1 MWLNVKKFKQKS
13 KLLSKRLAVF
23 WWDGLANF
31 VKMCVGYILNTP
43 NFVSSIGAF
52 KAALKLN
59 PSTLLESTG
68 SITPSSH
75 ILNGK
80 VEAKSTKLSL

>member
-1 MWLNVKKFKQKS
+1 MLMWFDVKKFKLKQTPYVNGWQF
-13 KLLSKRLAVF
+13 L
-23 WWDGLANF
+23 
-31 VKMCVGYILNTP
+31 VGWFGQLCQDVRYILNTP
-43 NFVSSIGAF
+43 NFVSSMGAF

-80 VEAKSTKLSL
+80 VVVNSTSLSL